1 MSAASSVAI
10 GGVVTTHVV
19 PRCGLVA
26 APRGEPR
33 GPGDQD
39 SPARLRDAQH
49 LTRHLLGVRHVLKD
63 VAGVGQVEAGVGK
76 RQAQSR
82 GADGVST
89 RLAPGGQLTDV
100 GVDTRIGRASCA
112 KGIREVARTA
122 TDIQDHGA
130 AEIAPPRSLTDR
142 VSREQGVEPVGI
154 ALLDAEGA
162 EQGDGAA
169 QGSDRGEQPGCR
181 RRLVQYLPRLAHFRT
196 LTRLPFPNNQ
206 STHVLGAR
214 VRIAILN
221 WRDLT
226 HPDAGG
232 AERYAVNVA
241 TGLVRRGHEVTLMCA
256 DHGAAPRDETVDGVR
271 LRRRGG
277 RVGVYPQALRGVRWL
292 ERTESPF
299 DVVVDVQNGLPFF
312 APLATR
318 TPVVSLVHH
327 VHREQWPVVFG
338 PLAARIGWGIESR
351 LSPRVYRGR
360 QYVAVSGRTKDELA
374 QLGVDPSHIA
384 VIHNGTDQ
392 PMSTGVPRSPHP
404 TIVVLG
410 RLVPHKRV
418 EHAIEVLAKLRESHP
433 DLRLRIIGDGWWAP
447 NVRAHA
453 KACRVT

>member
-1 MSAASSVAI
+1 
-10 GGVVTTHVV
+10 
-19 PRCGLVA
+19 
-26 APRGEPR
+26 
-33 GPGDQD
+33 
-39 SPARLRDAQH
+39 
-49 LTRHLLGVRHVLKD
+49 
-63 VAGVGQVEAGVGK
+63 
-76 RQAQSR
+76 
-82 GADGVST
+82 
-89 RLAPGGQLTDV
+89 
-100 GVDTRIGRASCA
+100 
-112 KGIREVARTA
+112 
-122 TDIQDHGA
+122 
-130 AEIAPPRSLTDR
+130 
-142 VSREQGVEPVGI
+142 
-154 ALLDAEGA
+154 
-162 EQGDGAA
+162 
-169 QGSDRGEQPGCR
+169 
-181 RRLVQYLPRLAHFRT
+181 
-196 LTRLPFPNNQ
+196 
-206 STHVLGAR
+206 

-226 HPDAGG
+226 HPDGGG

-277 RVGVYPQALRGVRWL
+277 RVGVYPQALRGVRRL
-292 ERTESPF
+292 GRTESPF

-384 VIHNGTDQ
+384 VIHNGTDE
-392 PMSTGVPRSPHP
+392 PMSTGVVRSPHP
-404 TIVVLG
+404 TIVILG

-418 EHAIEVLAKLRESHP
+418 EHAIEVLAKLGEAHP

-447 NVRAHA
+447 TVRAHA
-453 KACRVT
+453 EAWGVSDRVDHLGFISEEHKHAELAAAWVALAPSIKEGWGLNVVDAASHGVPTVAYHGAGGLSESIEDGRTGLLVHDLDAMAAAVSRLLSDQLLRDTLGAAAREHARQFTWEEATSSWEYLLARMARHDAPISTMDAGSTLTPHP

>member
-1 MSAASSVAI
+1 M
-10 GGVVTTHVV
+10 
-19 PRCGLVA
+19 
-26 APRGEPR
+26 
-33 GPGDQD
+33 
-39 SPARLRDAQH
+39 
-49 LTRHLLGVRHVLKD
+49 
-63 VAGVGQVEAGVGK
+63 
-76 RQAQSR
+76 
-82 GADGVST
+82 
-89 RLAPGGQLTDV
+89 
-100 GVDTRIGRASCA
+100 
-112 KGIREVARTA
+112 
-122 TDIQDHGA
+122 
-130 AEIAPPRSLTDR
+130 
-142 VSREQGVEPVGI
+142 
-154 ALLDAEGA
+154 
-162 EQGDGAA
+162 
-169 QGSDRGEQPGCR
+169 
-181 RRLVQYLPRLAHFRT
+181 
-196 LTRLPFPNNQ
+196 
-206 STHVLGAR
+206 
-214 VRIAILN
+214 RIAILN

-226 HPDAGG
+226 HPDGGG

-374 QLGVDPSHIA
+374 QLGVDLSHIA
-384 VIHNGTDQ
+384 VIHNGTDE
-392 PMSTGVPRSPHP
+392 PMSTGVARSPHP
-404 TIVVLG
+404 TIVILG

-418 EHAIEVLAKLRESHP
+418 EHAIEVLAKLGEAHP

-447 NVRAHA
+447 TVRAHA
-453 KACRVT
+453 EAWGVSDRVDHLGFISEEHKHAELAAAWVALAPSIKEGWGLNVVDAASHGVPTVAYHGAGGLSESIEDGRTGLLVHDLDAMAAAVSRLLSDQLLRDTLGAAAGEHARRFTWEETTSNWEELLARVARHDAPISTTDAEATLTPHPQGATRE